1 MDQHDSSAEP
11 VEAWERDLIGEPVPP
26 AERDQLDQQKA
37 EAEAEAEAA
46 RRAADTA
53 EQETAHREAWPML
66 HDVPDGGT
74 VNLGDVWHR
83 LGDERFDIGSYDLVE
98 LLAERA
104 GGVARRLRAG
114 LRRLRAGRDGN
125 TFAAIDLDPVS
136 RRVDVVAW
144 LPRGYPQPNRAWW
157 VRCAFEIDTDEV
169 FLTPI
174 WGTEFAVCGRSGST
188 VFHDPQDGPL
198 GRIVGRWYLEWLG
211 RGAVREELG
220 LVPVGPA
227 RVALP
232 LKHFLTRSM
241 QLFSLEIV
249 HGEWPPGRVRLGDAD
264 CPIVADHL
272 PDKVLG
278 WMAGYG
284 AFGSALD
291 IHVLVTPYDQKPTEP
306 AEPSTYHAID
316 TRVGYFF
323 AAQPGEKLA

>member
-1 MDQHDSSAEP
+1 M
-11 VEAWERDLIGEPVPP
+11 EAGERDLISEPVTP
-26 AERDQLDQQKA
+26 ADRDQPDRQK
-37 EAEAEAEAA
+37 AEAA
-46 RRAADTA
+46 RRAAETV
-53 EQETAHREAWPML
+53 EQEAARREAWPML

-104 GGVARRLRAG
+104 GGVARRLGAG
-114 LRRLRAGRDGN
+114 VRSLRAGRDGN
-125 TFAAIDLDPVS
+125 TFAAIDLNPVNQS
-136 RRVDVVAW
+136 VEVVAW
-144 LPRGYPQPNRAWW
+144 LPRGCRQPDRGWW
-157 VRCAFEIDTDEV
+157 VRCAFEVDTDEDDEV

-174 WGTEFAVCGRSGST
+174 WGTEFAVCGRGGST

-211 RGAVREELG
+211 RGVVREELG

-232 LKHFLTRSM
+232 LKHFLTRRM

-249 HGEWPPGRVRLGDAD
+249 HGERPPGRVRFGDAE
-264 CPIVADHL
+264 CPIAAADL

-278 WMAGYG
+278 WMAAYG
-284 AFGSALD
+284 ALGGALD
-291 IHVLVTPYDQKPTEP
+291 VHVLVTAHDQRPAEA
-306 AEPSTYHAID
+306 AEPSTYRVLD
-316 TRVGYFF
+316 TRVGYFL
-323 AAQPGEKLA
+323 AEQLGEKPA